1 MIVVDASAA
10 VALLTDAGPV
20 GQFIATTMT
29 ANEIAYP
36 SLLPYEVASALRRMC
51 LRGTLVESVAQT
63 ALHDANALRGVMFE
77 FEELA
82 DRAWQLRHNL
92 TPYDAAYVAVAETID
107 APLLTLDT
115 RLIAAPG
122 TRCRF
127 VDVPRIA

>member
-10 VALLTDAGPV
+10 VALLTDGSEV
-20 GQFIATTMT
+20 GKFIAATMT

-36 SLLPYEVASALRRMC
+36 SLLMYEVASALRRMC
-51 LRGTLVESVAQT
+51 LSGTLVESVAQK
-63 ALHDANALRGVMFE
+63 ALRDANALRGAVFE

-92 TPYDAAYVAVAETID
+92 TTYDAAYVALAESID
-107 APLLTLDT
+107 APLLTLDA
-115 RLIAAPG
+115 RLAAAPG

-127 VDVPRIA
+127 VDVPKPA